1 MACSSGWSRKPVE
14 YFGTLLYVHCV
25 LQKFYGGEI
34 NRGKGDLCAPPGPHP
49 LTKEW
54 SAHTHTHCTL
64 SYTALLLHDND
75 SITGGCIK
83 VNVIDPRSSS
93 TNQLQA
99 LAGRNHLGSYLG
111 SRPHNQS
118 IIILK
123 KKRTGYLSWKVK
135 MKACGLQLA
144 VLLNIFN
151 RVVDFF
157 SFINHV

>member
-1 MACSSGWSRKPVE
+1 MGGSSGWSRKPVG

-34 NRGKGDLCAPPGPHP
+34 NLYREGGSLCSPRAPSSDKGMV
-49 LTKEW
+49 
-54 SAHTHTHCTL
+54 STHTHCTL
-64 SYTALLLHDND
+64 SYTTLLLHDND
-75 SITGGCIK
+75 SIAGGCIK

-123 KKRTGYLSWKVK
+123 KKKNWIFI
-135 MKACGLQLA
+135 MK
-144 VLLNIFN
+144 
-151 RVVDFF
+151 
-157 SFINHV
+157 S